1 MSRVVAA
8 EILFSGRRIDAAEAL
23 RIGLVNHV
31 VPKNGLEDSVHEL
44 ARDIADNAPLSHVAH
59 QRSIHAAVT
68 GDPSERAGVDE
79 AIAAAWNS
87 ADFREG
93 ATAFL
98 ERRTPTFEGR

>member
-1 MSRVVAA
+1 M
-8 EILFSGRRIDAAEAL
+8 
-23 RIGLVNHV
+23 
-31 VPKNGLEDSVHEL
+31 
-44 ARDIADNAPLSHVAH
+44 
-59 QRSIHAAVT
+59 T

-87 ADFREG
+87 SDFHEG